1 MKNLR
6 KKKMNSNLYGGLFM
20 AALTVIPLMGIL
32 GVSRQTISSW
42 ENGKSYPDIVS
53 IIKMSDIFNIS
64 LDKMLKEDKKLVN
77 NMQEKMDTVKSNKS
91 IVFTILFAIIFFGGI
106 YLIQTFVDIPKI
118 DNLYLNIGV
127 LIVFIVGVLT
137 YLFSNVYV
145 GKFLNQKT
153 SNKSILKTI
162 IVMLVIV
169 SLFFIFPLIKNFT
182 TVSWQVFLA
191 RIGIIVIFALIC
203 MFIFKKI
210 DKC

>member
-1 MKNLR
+1 MEISKCIKDARQNNNISQESL
-6 KKKMNSNLYGGLFM
+6 
-20 AALTVIPLMGIL
+20 AEQL
-32 GVSRQTISSW
+32 GVSRQTVSSW
-42 ENGKSYPDIVS
+42 ETGKSYPDIVS
-53 IIKMSDIFNIS
+53 VIKMSDIFNIS
-64 LDKMLKEDKKLVN
+64 LDKMLKEDKNLVN
-77 NMQEKMDTVKSNKS
+77 NIQEKMDTVKSNKS
-91 IVFTILFAIIFFGGI
+91 IVFTILFAIIIFGGI

-169 SLFFIFPLIKNFT
+169 SLFFIFPLIEDFT
-182 TVSWQVFLA
+182 TVSWQVFIA
-191 RIGIIVIFALIC
+191 RIGIIAILVIIC
-203 MFIFKKI
+203 FFIFKKI

>member
-1 MKNLR
+1 
-6 KKKMNSNLYGGLFM
+6 M

-145 GKFLNQKT
+145 GKLLNQKT
-153 SNKSILKTI
+153 SNKNILKTI
-162 IVMLVIV
+162 ILYI
-169 SLFFIFPLIKNFT
+169 SAYREFYNSI
-182 TVSWQVFLA
+182 LA
-191 RIGIIVIFALIC
+191 SIYSTNWYYCNIRSYLYVYL
-203 MFIFKKI
+203 
-210 DKC
+210 

>member
-1 MKNLR
+1 MEISKCIKDARQKNNISQESL
-6 KKKMNSNLYGGLFM
+6 
-20 AALTVIPLMGIL
+20 AEQL

-42 ENGKSYPDIVS
+42 ETGKSYPDIVS
-53 IIKMSDIFNIS
+53 VIKMSDIFNIS
-64 LDKMLKEDKKLVN
+64 LDKMLKEDKNLVN

-91 IVFTILFAIIFFGGI
+91 IIFTILFAIIIFGGI
-106 YLIQTFVDIPKI
+106 YLIQAFVDIPKI

-127 LIVFIVGVLT
+127 LIVFMVGVLT

-145 GKFLNQKT
+145 SKFLNQKT

-162 IVMLVIV
+162 IVMLVIIL
-169 SLFFIFPLIKNFT
+169 LFFIFPLIENFT

>member
-1 MKNLR
+1 MEISKCIKDARQNDNISQESL
-6 KKKMNSNLYGGLFM
+6 
-20 AALTVIPLMGIL
+20 AEQL

-42 ENGKSYPDIVS
+42 ENGKSYPDLVS

-91 IVFTILFAIIFFGGI
+91 IVFTILFAIIIFGGI

-127 LIVFIVGVLT
+127 LIAFIVGVLT

-169 SLFFIFPLIKNFT
+169 SLFFIFPLIENFT

>member
-1 MKNLR
+1 MEISKCIKDARQNNNISQESL
-6 KKKMNSNLYGGLFM
+6 
-20 AALTVIPLMGIL
+20 AEQL
-32 GVSRQTISSW
+32 GVSRQTVSSW
-42 ENGKSYPDIVS
+42 ETGKSYPDIVS
-53 IIKMSDIFNIS
+53 VIKMSDIFNIS
-64 LDKMLKEDKKLVN
+64 LDKMLKEDKNLVN
-77 NMQEKMDTVKSNKS
+77 NIQEKMDTVKSNKS
-91 IVFTILFAIIFFGGI
+91 IVFTILFAIIIFGGMH
-106 YLIQTFVDIPKI
+106 LIQTFVDIPKI

-169 SLFFIFPLIKNFT
+169 SLFFIFPLIENFT
-182 TVSWQVFLA
+182 TVSWQAFIA
-191 RIGIIVIFALIC
+191 RIGIIAIFVLIC

>member
-1 MKNLR
+1 MEISKCIKDARQNNNISQESL
-6 KKKMNSNLYGGLFM
+6 
-20 AALTVIPLMGIL
+20 AEQL
-32 GVSRQTISSW
+32 GVSRQTVSSW
-42 ENGKSYPDIVS
+42 ETGKSYPDIVS
-53 IIKMSDIFNIS
+53 VIKMSDIFNIS
-64 LDKMLKEDKKLVN
+64 LDKMLKEDKNLVN
-77 NMQEKMDTVKSNKS
+77 NIQEKMDTVKSNKS
-91 IVFTILFAIIFFGGI
+91 IVFTILFAIIIFGGM

-127 LIVFIVGVLT
+127 LIAFIVGVLT

-169 SLFFIFPLIKNFT
+169 SLFFIFPLIEDFT
-182 TVSWQVFLA
+182 VVSWQVFTA
-191 RIGIIVIFALIC
+191 RIGIIAIFVLIC
-203 MFIFKKI
+203 MYIFKKI